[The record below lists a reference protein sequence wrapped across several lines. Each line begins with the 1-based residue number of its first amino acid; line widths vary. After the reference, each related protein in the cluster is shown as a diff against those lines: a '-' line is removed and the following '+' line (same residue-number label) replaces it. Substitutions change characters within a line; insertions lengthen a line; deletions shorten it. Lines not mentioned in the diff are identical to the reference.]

1 MDMAALNRLAT
12 TPSRDKERKR
22 KKTGQRSDKGGR
34 GEGEG
39 GGEGGRSDEGGGRPA
54 VEERREKRRA
64 RG

>member
-22 KKTGQRSDKGGR
+22 KKTGQRSDKGG

-39 GGEGGRSDEGGGRPA
+39 GGEGGRSGEGGGRPA

>member
-22 KKTGQRSDKGGR
+22 KKTGQRSDKGG
-34 GEGEG
+34 GEGE

>member
-22 KKTGQRSDKGGR
+22 KKTGQRSDKGG

-39 GGEGGRSDEGGGRPA
+39 GEEGGRSDEGGGRPA